1 MVEKWFTPHLYS
13 RMNKADKMDVSAI
26 VLLSPTIVE
35 LDFKKW
41 GEDWMDF
48 SQYSEKQ
55 YRAIDVAVYSRK

>member
-1 MVEKWFTPHLYS
+1 
-13 RMNKADKMDVSAI
+13 MDVSAI